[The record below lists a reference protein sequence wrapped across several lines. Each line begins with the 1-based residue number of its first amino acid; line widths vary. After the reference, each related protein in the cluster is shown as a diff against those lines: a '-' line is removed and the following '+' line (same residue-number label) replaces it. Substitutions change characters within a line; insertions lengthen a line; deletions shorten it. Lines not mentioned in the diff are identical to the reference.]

1 MDMNRL
7 IDDYLGWLRS
17 EISFEQCGEYY
28 EITTPFL
35 DNANDYLQIYVKQ
48 ADQEIHFTDDCAT
61 MRSLDIQGL
70 RMTPKRRKQLG
81 QILKQYG
88 VELSGDE
95 LIAKAPMN
103 QFAQKKH
110 MFIQAML
117 KVNDLMFTAN
127 SKNITSFL
135 DDIMNYFL
143 EKEIYYT
150 DGIQI
155 VGKSGFLHSYDFVF
169 QRSKT
174 KNERFCRAINKP
186 DKNSL
191 ETTLFAWTDTA
202 PQRKDDSQLVVI
214 LNDSYKYS
222 PAIVEGFKS
231 YDVEVF
237 PWSERELPENLAL
250 ISAS

>member
-7 IDDYLGWLRS
+7 IDDYLGWLKS
-17 EISFEQCGEYY
+17 EISFEKCGEYY
-28 EITTPFL
+28 EITPPFL

-48 ADQEIHFTDDCAT
+48 TDQEFYFTDDCAT
-61 MRSLDIQGL
+61 MRGLEMQGF
-70 RMTPKRRKQLG
+70 RMTSKRRKQLE

-88 VELSGDE
+88 VELSGEE
-95 LIAKAPMN
+95 LIAKAPVN

-110 MFIQAML
+110 LFVQAML
-117 KVNDLMFTAN
+117 KVNDLMFTVN
-127 SKNITSFL
+127 SKSTTSFL

-155 VGKSGFLHSYDFVF
+155 VGRSGYAHSYDFVF

-202 PQRKDDSQLVVI
+202 PQRKHDSQLVVI
-214 LNDSYKYS
+214 LNDNTKYS
-222 PAIVEGFKS
+222 SAIVDGFKS
-231 YDVEVF
+231 YDVEVL
-237 PWSERELPENLAL
+237 PWSERDLPENLAL
-250 ISAS
+250 ISA